1 MEGLLQFL
9 ENHLPFL
16 IEHRYV
22 FIYLG
27 TSIEGLNST
36 ILAGFLASVG
46 AVSLWKVMLLCL
58 VGAMTNGFMWYTVGY
73 FAGSK
78 PIDRWG
84 RKDEKGR
91 KIIEKVE
98 EYFHR
103 YSGRAIIITKLTWS
117 LTIATM
123 ITAGSLKYDLK
134 KFTLYNFLGSTGWA
148 LIVVSFGYFF
158 GRSYS
163 LLVEYVKDFF
173 LILLLLVGVIVV
185 GYVIK
190 KMLNKLFVRSLFLR
204 DHWDKFS
211 HKMKEKM
218 DELFSEENPGEDHL
232 TK

>member
-1 MEGLLQFL
+1 MDGVLFFIQT
-9 ENHLPFL
+9 HLPFL
-16 IEHRYV
+16 INHKYL

-46 AVSLWKVMLLCL
+46 AVSLWPVLFLC
-58 VGAMTNGFMWYTVGY
+58 VIGAMTNGFMWYTVGY

-78 PIDRWG
+78 PIDKWG

-98 EYFHR
+98 DYFHR

-134 KFTLYNFLGSTGWA
+134 KFTLYNFIGSMGWA
-148 LIVVSFGYFF
+148 FMVVFF
-158 GRSYS
+158 GFFFGQSY
-163 LLVEYVKDFF
+163 KF
-173 LILLLLVGVIVV
+173 LIGYLTHIMFGLLFLVGAIILI
-185 GYVIK
+185 YILK
-190 KMLNKLFVRSLFLR
+190 RIFNSFFIRSIFLR
-204 DHWDKFS
+204 DKLNELSNKFKDGMDKFLS
-211 HKMKEKM
+211 DKE
-218 DELFSEENPGEDHL
+218 
-232 TK
+232 